1 MSLAE
6 ATMSADTGAAYASDS
21 KGSKPRPR
29 RKRKATVTRRKV
41 CAMRIHIHCNR
52 DSRMVIVQQEE
63 IEELEEEVKALQ
75 AQIAAFQKN
84 AETAAK
90 HSELEQD
97 LLETSFIRQAV
108 LQQHASLVNVQSALS
123 RLTMTQSG
131 APHATSICLGTD
143 LEARWKTLTEMK
155 PIKLQAA
162 QYYLKER
169 GRYVDDTSAFSYYT
183 RFMEEGG
190 WYCSQIYDVVPF
202 EGISSVKLVFDALQ
216 YYFSNMEIRVTE
228 CLGDITIR
236 EDDGS
241 SEPGISQCRFVS
253 YLTSGPLLETNSIIC
268 SEFKEADDE
277 YGDGG
282 PVGIFTEDFVDQDD
296 LYPYFPE
303 ERIRQDVSVVTQ
315 VRSHVKNIKN
325 AEGVEEEQPIVVMQ
339 RWAYSRIHK
348 PKLPLS
354 PEILH
359 EIRDKSSHWG
369 DVKLVAVREMVYRST
384 D

>member
-1 MSLAE
+1 MPLAE

-29 RKRKATVTRRKV
+29 RKRKATVTRRK
-41 CAMRIHIHCNR
+41 
-52 DSRMVIVQQEE
+52 EE

-90 HSELEQD
+90 HSGLEQD

-108 LQQHASLVNVQSALS
+108 LQQHVSLVNVQSALS
-123 RLTMTQSG
+123 RLAMTQSG

-169 GRYVDDTSAFSYYT
+169 GRYVDDTSAFS
-183 RFMEEGG
+183 
-190 WYCSQIYDVVPF
+190 
-202 EGISSVKLVFDALQ
+202 SVKLVLDALQ

-228 CLGDITIR
+228 CLGDVTIR

-282 PVGIFTEDFVDQDD
+282 PVGILTEDFVDQDD

-315 VRSHVKNIKN
+315 VRSHVKKIKN